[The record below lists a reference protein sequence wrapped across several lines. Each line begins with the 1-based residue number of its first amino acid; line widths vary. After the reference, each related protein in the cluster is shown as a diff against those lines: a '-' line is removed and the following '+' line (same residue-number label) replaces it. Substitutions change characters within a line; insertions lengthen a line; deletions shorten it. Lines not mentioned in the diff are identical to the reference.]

1 MLHEITVYEPE
12 VKPQRPLL
20 RPTRKIQVDER
31 CLNSDIN
38 FLCCCASRCA
48 SHSGQPAWW
57 LSRARKSYEK
67 LPGCSE
73 LYSKQGDAST
83 VRERAHVKYCE
94 LFSRLGNE
102 VSGTCG
108 SSQVLCVA
116 ATQISAAPDLVL
128 SSCCVTAPSVIYLF
142 FYF

>member
-20 RPTRKIQVDER
+20 RPARKIQVDER

-73 LYSKQGDAST
+73 PCTKQGDAST

-94 LFSRLGNE
+94 LLTRLGSE
-102 VSGTCG
+102 VSGTRG
-108 SSQVLCVA
+108 SQV
-116 ATQISAAPDLVL
+116 
-128 SSCCVTAPSVIYLF
+128 
-142 FYF
+142 